1 MIITKKA
8 LPRRTFLKGV
18 GASLALPLLDGMV
31 PALTAAQH
39 TAAAPARRLGIVYV
53 PNGVIM
59 DRWTPAA
66 AGADFEMTPILERLA
81 PFRNQMLVLSGLNQ
95 NEARQLPGEAAGD
108 HPRACAAFLT
118 GVHCKET
125 AGADATAGISFD
137 QLAARELGKHT
148 QLSSLELGIESSD
161 VVGACI
167 AAYSCAYSNT
177 FSWSTPNTPL
187 PMENQP
193 RAVFERL
200 FGDSDSTDSRER
212 LARIRKNRSILDF
225 VNAEV
230 NRLFTGLGP
239 NDRTKVNQ
247 YLDAIRD
254 VERRIQMAE
263 QQSSRQLPE
272 VQRPGSIPDTFTD
285 HIKLM
290 FDLQVLAF
298 QTDMTRVS
306 SLMVGHEMSG
316 QSYPEIGF
324 ADPYHAVTHHQGDPA
339 AIEKC
344 VRVNTFHIDM
354 FAYLLEKMRA
364 TPDGSGSLLD
374 HSILLYGSALSD
386 GNLHLTK
393 NLPVLVIGGGSG
405 RLKGGRHLQF
415 PADTPMN
422 NLFLT
427 LLDRLDIPAEHFGD
441 STGRLEL

>member
-8 LPRRTFLKGV
+8 IPRRTFLRGI
-18 GASLALPLLDGMV
+18 GATLALPLLDSMI
-31 PALTAAQH
+31 PALTAAQN
-39 TAAAPARRLGIVYV
+39 TPARAVSRLGIVYV

-66 AGADFEMTPILERLA
+66 EGAKFETTRILEALA
-81 PFRNQMLVLSGLNQ
+81 PYRDRMLVLSGLNQ

-108 HPRACAAFLT
+108 HPRACAAYLT
-118 GVHCKET
+118 GVHCKQT
-125 AGADATAGISFD
+125 AGVDATAGVSFD
-137 QLAARELGKHT
+137 QLAAKELGKQT
-148 QLSSLELGIESSD
+148 QLASLELGIESAE
-161 VVGACI
+161 VAGACI

-177 FSWSTPNTPL
+177 FSWSTPTTPL

-200 FGDSDSTDSRER
+200 FGDSDSTDSKDR

-225 VNAEV
+225 VTQEV
-230 NRLFTGLGP
+230 DRLLTGLGAS
-239 NDRTKVNQ
+239 DRTKVNQ

-263 QQSSRQLPE
+263 QQSSRELPKL
-272 VQRPGSIPDTFTD
+272 QRPGGIPSTFTE

-290 FDLQVLAF
+290 FDLQVLAY
-298 QTDMTRVS
+298 QTDLTRVS
-306 SLMVGHEMSG
+306 SFMVGHEMSS

-324 ADPYHAVTHHQGDPA
+324 ADPYHAVTHHQGDRA
-339 AIEKC
+339 KIEKC
-344 VRVNTFHIDM
+344 VKVNTFHIEM
-354 FAYLLEKMRA
+354 FAYLMEKMKA
-364 TPDGSGSLLD
+364 TPDGDGSLLD
-374 HSILLYGSALSD
+374 HSMILYGSPLSD

-393 NLPVLVIGGGSG
+393 NLPVLVMGGGSG
-405 RLKGGRHLQF
+405 RLQSGRHLRY

-427 LLDRLDIPAEHFGD
+427 LLDKLDVHADRLGD
-441 STGRLEL
+441 SSGRLEL